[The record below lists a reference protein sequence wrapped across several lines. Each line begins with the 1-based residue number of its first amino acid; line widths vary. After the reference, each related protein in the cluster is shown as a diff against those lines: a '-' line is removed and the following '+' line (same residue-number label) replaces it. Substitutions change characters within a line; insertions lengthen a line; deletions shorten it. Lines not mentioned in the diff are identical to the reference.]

1 MKFKRIVSVL
11 LVLASGLLEVT
22 EISLREVLFLSA
34 AEAELYCIVAVV
46 VDRLLLDDDAGTGLY
61 YGDRNDLARLIKDL
75 GHTDFLSD
83 NAFFHFVFLP

>member
-1 MKFKRIVSVL
+1 ML

-46 VDRLLLDDDAGTGLY
+46 VDRLLLDDDAGTSLDNSY
-61 YGDRNDLARLIKDL
+61 RNDVSDLVKDL